1 MLGYP
6 ILDVNWCIIK
16 ENKGRRANDIFVCA
30 TALVRQEDTLDS
42 GIFTTPEYFLCV
54 DFMLSIYFCY
64 VLNYDAFRT

>member
-16 ENKGRRANDIFVCA
+16 ENKGRHANDIFVCA

-42 GIFTTPEYFLCV
+42 GIFTTPEYFFVRGFYVEYIFLLC
-54 DFMLSIYFCY
+54 
-64 VLNYDAFRT
+64 T